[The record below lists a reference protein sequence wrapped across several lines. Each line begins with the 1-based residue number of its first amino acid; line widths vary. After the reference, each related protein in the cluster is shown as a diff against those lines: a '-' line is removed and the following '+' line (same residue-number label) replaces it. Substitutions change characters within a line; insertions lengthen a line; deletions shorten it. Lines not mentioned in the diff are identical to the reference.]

1 MSSSINLEGK
11 TALVTGAGSGIG
23 RAVALELARCGAY
36 VFVNYRNNETGAKET
51 LDCLKQYGGDGQIV
65 AADVS
70 QAAQVAAMMEV
81 VRKHDQ
87 GHLNILVNNAG
98 TLVKRAKIAE
108 MDESLWDEVMAVN
121 VKTTFLCCRAAIPL
135 MIGRGWGRIVNMSS
149 QAAQDGG
156 GNGSTAYAASKAAI
170 IAFTKGLAKEVAAQG
185 ITVNCVAP
193 GITSTAFHDTFSTP
207 ESRRNMVNN
216 TPLGREGQPLDVA
229 NAILFLASDMSAWI
243 TGETININGGA
254 RMC

>member
-1 MSSSINLEGK
+1 MAINLEGK

-23 RAVALELARCGAY
+23 RAVAIELAHSGAY
-36 VFVNYRNNETGAKET
+36 VFINYRNNENGAKET
-51 LDCLKQYGGDGQIV
+51 LDCIKQDGGSGQIV
-65 AADVS
+65 GADVS
-70 QAAQVAAMMEV
+70 QAAQVESMMQAV
-81 VRKHDQ
+81 GQHGNLD
-87 GHLNILVNNAG
+87 ILVNNAG

-108 MDESLWDEVMAVN
+108 MDESLFDEVMAVN

-135 MIGRGWGRIVNMSS
+135 MNGRGWGRIVNMSS
-149 QAAQDGG
+149 QAAHDGG
-156 GNGSTAYAASKAAI
+156 GNGATIYAASKAAI
-170 IAFTKGLAKEVAAQG
+170 IAFTKGLAKEVATQG

-207 ESRRNMVNN
+207 ESRRNMVSN
-216 TPLGREGQPLDVA
+216 TPLGREGLPLDVA
-229 NAILFLASDMSAWI
+229 NAILFLASDMAAWI

>member
-1 MSSSINLEGK
+1 MAINLEGK

-23 RAVALELARCGAY
+23 QAVAIELARSGAY
-36 VFVNYRNNETGAKET
+36 VFINYRSNADGAKET
-51 LDCLKQYGGDGQIV
+51 LDCLKELGGDGQIV

-70 QAAQVAAMMEV
+70 QAAQVEAMMKAV
-81 VRKHDQ
+81 KQHGQ
-87 GHLNILVNNAG
+87 GKLDILVNNAG
-98 TLVKRAKIAE
+98 TLVKRSKIAE
-108 MDESLWDEVMAVN
+108 MDESLFDEVLAVN
-121 VKTTFLCCRAAIPL
+121 VKTAFLCCRAALPL
-135 MIGRGWGRIVNMSS
+135 MAGRGWGRIVNMSS

-156 GNGSTAYAASKAAI
+156 GNGATMYAAAKAAI

-216 TPLGREGQPLDVA
+216 TPLGREGLPLDVA
-229 NAILFLASDMSAWI
+229 NSILFLASDMSAWI